1 MLDDFFTR
9 AILAGMG
16 VALVAGP
23 LGCFIVWRRLAYFG
37 DTLSHAALL
46 GVALAFLFEIN
57 ITLAVFGVS
66 ACVSIALLL
75 LQRRGTLSS
84 DALLGLLAHSALALG
99 LVALAFM
106 TWIRM
111 DLMGFLFGDILAVS
125 KLDIAII
132 WLGGA
137 VVLGILTLIWRPLFA
152 ATINRE
158 LAEAEGMNPERVNII
173 FMLLMACGDCHFHED
188 RRSVADHR
196 DADHS
201 GSDRAPVFIRPRTDG
216 AAGRGHRVGGGHWWP
231 LRIAGMGHAC
241 RPEHRGRSPVSVHPV
256 TLSSLFAQ
264 ENPDRGAGEERERTP
279 ERNPVM
285 NEHVHEAVDLTK
297 NQSLVMGALTRSKG
311 PLSAYTILDQLR
323 DNGFRAPLQVY
334 RALDKLVEFG
344 MVHRLESLNAFV
356 ACRHPGCDGDNTIAF
371 MICERCGQVNEIT
384 DNALAKRLKQLA
396 GDASFALKKTTIEL
410 RGICHTCQVA

>member
-173 FMLLMACGDCHFHED
+173 FMLLMAAVIAISMKIVGVLLITAMLIIPAATA
-188 RRSVADHR
+188 RRFSSGPEQMALLAAVIGSAAVIGGLFGSLEWDTPAGPSIVVA
-196 DADHS
+196 ALFL
-201 GSDRAPVFIRPRTDG
+201 FI
-216 AAGRGHRVGGGHWWP
+216 
-231 LRIAGMGHAC
+231 L
-241 RPEHRGRSPVSVHPV
+241 
-256 TLSSLFAQ
+256 SLFPVYSRRKAQ
-264 ENPDRGAGEERERTP
+264 TVE
-279 ERNPVM
+279 PVKSA
-285 NEHVHEAVDLTK
+285 NEPQK
-297 NQSLVMGALTRSKG
+297 GTRS
-311 PLSAYTILDQLR
+311 
-323 DNGFRAPLQVY
+323 
-334 RALDKLVEFG
+334 
-344 MVHRLESLNAFV
+344 
-356 ACRHPGCDGDNTIAF
+356 
-371 MICERCGQVNEIT
+371 
-384 DNALAKRLKQLA
+384 
-396 GDASFALKKTTIEL
+396 
-410 RGICHTCQVA
+410 